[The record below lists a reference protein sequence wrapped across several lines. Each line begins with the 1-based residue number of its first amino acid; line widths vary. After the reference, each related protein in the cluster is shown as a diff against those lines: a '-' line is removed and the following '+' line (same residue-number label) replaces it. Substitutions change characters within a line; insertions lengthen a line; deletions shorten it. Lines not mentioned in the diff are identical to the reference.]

1 MSWWNPLTWG
11 FMKPFVGIMV
21 KAGKKLDDLVF
32 GDVRDQQK
40 QLKDAAEANEAA
52 KMTAWND
59 AQRRAA
65 MEAEQRRLQAEEL
78 SDSSRAG
85 AIQNFQA
92 ESSGEAMLAGSGLA
106 GGSSPYAALEASV
119 SEMNRNL
126 RGGVARGISSLNL
139 SAQSSGMALEQA
151 DLMQREY
158 EARGEQIDDQM
169 DDYGLRLM
177 GAGINAMLSM
187 YSITGSVK
195 NILGSFEAQGTS
207 FGELLLS
214 GELDD
219 FFEPGWSV
227 EGMRSKQ
234 NPFIKTLTGQGS
246 EAWGGMN
253 IDFGFGKAPPQ
264 IAAPALSAPMYS
276 LGLERN
282 KKLPFSPG
290 FSMPQPA
297 SNPLWLLAKQ

>member
-1 MSWWNPLTWG
+1 MAFWT
-11 FMKPFVGIMV
+11 PFFKIINKLLV
-21 KAGKKLDDLVF
+21 KGGRAIDDLVF
-32 GDVRDQQK
+32 GDVHDQQK
-40 QLKDAAEANEAA
+40 QLKEAAEANQAA

-65 MEAEQRRLQAEEL
+65 MESEQRRLQAEEL

-106 GGSSPYAALEASV
+106 GGSSPYAALESSV

-126 RGGVARGISSLNL
+126 RGGVARGISSFNL

-151 DLMQREY
+151 DLVQREY

-187 YSITGSVK
+187 YSITSSVK

-214 GELDD
+214 GQLDD
-219 FFEPGWSV
+219 FYEPDWTL
-227 EGMRSKQ
+227 EGMRSEQSPLVKS
-234 NPFIKTLTGQGS
+234 LTGQGS
-246 EAWGGMN
+246 DAWGGLSL
-253 IDFGFGKAPPQ
+253 DFGFRKAPAQ
-264 IAAPALSAPMYS
+264 IAAPTLSAPMFS

-282 KKLPFSPG
+282 KRQPFSPG
-290 FSMPQPA
+290 FSMPQTA

>member
-1 MSWWNPLTWG
+1 
-11 FMKPFVGIMV
+11 MV
-21 KAGKKLDDLVF
+21 KAGKKLDDLIF
-32 GDVRDQQK
+32 GDVRDQQQ
-40 QLKDAAEANEAA
+40 QLKDAAEANQAA

-85 AIQNFQA
+85 AIQNFQT
-92 ESSGEAMLAGSGLA
+92 ESSGEAMLAGSGRA
-106 GGSSPYAALEASV
+106 GGSSPYAALESSV
-119 SEMNRNL
+119 SEMNRKL

-139 SAQSSGMALEQA
+139 SAQSSGLALEQA

-187 YSITGSVK
+187 YSITSSVK
-195 NILGSFEAQGTS
+195 NILGSFEDQGTS
-207 FGELLLS
+207 FGELLVS

-219 FFEPGWSV
+219 FYDPEWNKQGMYDRQSPFV
-227 EGMRSKQ
+227 KDLFDKEGG
-234 NPFIKTLTGQGS
+234 L
-246 EAWGGMN
+246 N
-253 IDFGFGKAPPQ
+253 IDFGFGKSPAGIAMQPL
-264 IAAPALSAPMYS
+264 AAPALSAPLFS

-290 FSMPQPA
+290 FTMPTQA
-297 SNPLWLLAKQ
+297 NNPLWLLAKQ